1 MVFFQKIVILKELHL
16 ENIMQINK
24 YEIAANETKFIIFR
38 TRDITVGSIFVYV
51 NYIKRGF
58 FWQTNLLLDVTWFN
72 PQNIWSFYLNKKSS
86 FQNKYLPK
94 NNKSNFD
101 SQQKSYDR
109 YQDQSK
115 RKRSRVY
122 GKTSLIKDKVQSSKQ
137 RSSFSVEKVEGNKM
151 FY

>member
-24 YEIAANETKFIIFR
+24 YEKAANETQFLIFR

-58 FWQTNLLLDVTWFN
+58 FLADKSSVGCHMIQSTKHLVLL
-72 PQNIWSFYLNKKSS
+72 LNKKSS

-101 SQQKSYDR
+101 SQQTSYDR

-137 RSSFSVEKVEGNKM
+137 QSSLSVEKVEGNKM